1 MILSVCIPTYNY
13 NIVSLVNALHE
24 QLLASAISFEILVV
38 DDCSDDRSIVES
50 NQSIMLLSNT
60 RLIQLDENSG
70 RSLVRN
76 YLIQQAAGEFL
87 LFLDGDVFP
96 CTNNFIQHYLSKRH
110 EGDVIVGGLRYRE
123 QLQDE
128 SNLLRWRY
136 GVEREA
142 LLAKER
148 IRKPYS
154 SFMSGNF
161 LINAKVFSRL
171 RFDESL
177 KKYGHEDTLLGL
189 ALKKGKYTIMHI
201 DNPVFHDGIESN
213 EVFLE
218 KTRTAVENLYQLINN
233 HSAAA
238 DLFKEVKLL
247 KLYKI
252 LRRLLLIKAVA
263 GWFHRNEKQLATGLS
278 SGKLSLRYFDWYKLG
293 YLCQISWQKHA

>member
-1 MILSVCIPTYNY
+1 M
-13 NIVSLVNALHE
+13 VNTLHE
-24 QLLASAISFEILVV
+24 QLLASSISFEILVV
-38 DDCSDDRSIVES
+38 DDCSDDRSCVEV
-50 NQSIMLLSNT
+50 NQSIRQLSNT
-60 RLIQLDENSG
+60 RFIQLDKNCG
-70 RSLVRN
+70 RSFVRN
-76 YLIQQAAGEFL
+76 YLIQQANGEFL

-96 CTNNFIQHYLSKRH
+96 CTNDFIQHYLSKRH
-110 EGDVIVGGLRYRE
+110 AGDVIVGGLRYRE
-123 QLQDE
+123 QLKDE
-128 SNLLRWRY
+128 RNALRWRY

-148 IRKPYS
+148 KRKPYS

-189 ALKKGKYTIMHI
+189 ALKKDQYTIKHI
-201 DNPVFHDGIESN
+201 DNPVFHDGLESN

-218 KTRTAVENLYQLINN
+218 KTRIAVENLYQLITN
-233 HSAAA
+233 HPAAT

-252 LRRLLLIKAVA
+252 LQSILLNKPVA
-263 GWFHRNEKQLATGLS
+263 RWFHRNEKQLATGLC
-278 SGKLSLRYFDWYKLG
+278 SGKLSLRYLDWYKLG
-293 YLCQISWQKHA
+293 YLCQISLQKHA